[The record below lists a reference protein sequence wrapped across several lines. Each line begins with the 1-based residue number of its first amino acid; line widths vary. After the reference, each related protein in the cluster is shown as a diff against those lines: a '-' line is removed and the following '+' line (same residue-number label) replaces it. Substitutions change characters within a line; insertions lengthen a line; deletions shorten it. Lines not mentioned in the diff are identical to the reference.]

1 MSNSPAYGLS
11 QLALDLPNTSSNIV
25 AVSTSGITRLYID
38 PNGNVGIG
46 TTVPLSVLD
55 VGGQANFQNNVTI
68 AGNII
73 VNNITSNNSI
83 SFSNLTVTGN
93 VIAASFQPTSS
104 TIATNGMFLP
114 AVNSLGLATNGSERM
129 RIDINGN
136 VGIGSTVPAATL
148 DVNGLGTTAA
158 LAVATNSSG
167 TLPTASTGLV
177 ISQNYAA
184 GNAEIDFFYNTA
196 SYLGDNGGFRFYQ
209 RTGASTV
216 NEMMRLTQNGNYF
229 YTLGTERMR
238 ITSTG
243 NLLVGT
249 PASYGTVTASSAF
262 NPASTAWLNA
272 SFTGTGG
279 YGGGLS
285 LVDSGTAGWAIYTT
299 GTGTQLNFAQ
309 GPVSAGTAG
318 QMQLLSGGNILLGT
332 QTNTAIGTG
341 VVVVNSAKGGG
352 IVLQNNNSGG
362 GNVSALSAGGLAFGT
377 FTGAVGSELV
387 TERMRIDSSGNVG
400 IGISSP
406 NAKLNVVAGDAASA
420 TNQVNISGGRGLGGG
435 VNGSAGSIL
444 FTNGYW
450 SSGYGAASISGIDSG
465 SSGGFLGFSTT
476 TNGAGTTGTPTE
488 RMRIDSSG
496 SVGIGTN
503 SSAARLTVRGDTGD
517 NATIDIKNN
526 ATNIWKLW
534 NDNGASALNFQYN
547 GTTTV
552 KFNAS
557 GTANATQYTTV
568 QTTGG
573 STMYVNQQ
581 QTTSVSTSATTI
593 LATPAYATLA
603 LVHGSDGTNRFS
615 DLVLMSVGTGTV
627 NVISSLNAGG
637 SPAARTYT
645 QASSTFKLAM
655 ASGTYTVQVSAIC
668 MNS

>member
-104 TIATNGMFLP
+104 TIATTGMFLP

-272 SFTGTGG
+272 SFTGSGG

-526 ATNIWKLW
+526 TTNIWKLW